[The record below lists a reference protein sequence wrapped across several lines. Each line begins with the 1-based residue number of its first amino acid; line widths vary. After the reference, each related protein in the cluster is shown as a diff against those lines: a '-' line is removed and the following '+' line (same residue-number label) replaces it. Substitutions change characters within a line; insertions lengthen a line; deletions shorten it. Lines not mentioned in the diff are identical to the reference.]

1 MLASEA
7 TAPGRESWVRI
18 GGGVNFGTN
27 LGVHSGTRSGM
38 DLRMKPQ
45 MKRPSSTRRCPRAV
59 ARLLRVAVVG
69 CVAVGCVVVFGGC
82 GYTGDA
88 EIEPET
94 STAAPP
100 PTPAPAPQEDGTR
113 PPARSAYGKA
123 MEAAHRLEDKVE
135 DYNKKIEQAADD
147 AFK

>member
-1 MLASEA
+1 MH
-7 TAPGRESWVRI
+7 RESLR
-18 GGGVNFGTN
+18 GVN
-27 LGVHSGTRSGM
+27 SGIVWVGRTCADRAM
-38 DLRMKPQ
+38 LR
-45 MKRPSSTRRCPRAV
+45 TVLAT
-59 ARLLRVAVVG
+59 VVG
-69 CVAVGCVVVFGGC
+69 GTLLLAGC

-94 STAAPP
+94 SAAATPP
-100 PTPAPAPQEDGTR
+100 AATAPAAQEDGTR

>member
-1 MLASEA
+1 MNRELQRGSSLGSVKVVDTRGGPNPSVA
-7 TAPGRESWVRI
+7 TAQ
-18 GGGVNFGTN
+18 
-27 LGVHSGTRSGM
+27 
-38 DLRMKPQ
+38 LRGAISQ
-45 MKRPSSTRRCPRAV
+45 R
-59 ARLLRVAVVG
+59 RVAVSQPRVAGTTLRTALSAVVG
-69 CVAVGCVVVFGGC
+69 GTFLLAGC

-94 STAAPP
+94 STAATPP
-100 PTPAPAPQEDGTR
+100 AATAPAAQDDGTR

>member
-1 MLASEA
+1 VH
-7 TAPGRESWVRI
+7 RESQP
-18 GGGVNFGTN
+18 GMN
-27 LGVHSGTRSGM
+27 SGIVTVGHTRAARGI
-38 DLRMKPQ
+38 LR
-45 MKRPSSTRRCPRAV
+45 TVLA
-59 ARLLRVAVVG
+59 A
-69 CVAVGCVVVFGGC
+69 AVGGTFLLAGC

-88 EIEPET
+88 EIET
-94 STAAPP
+94 STAATPP
-100 PTPAPAPQEDGTR
+100 AATAPAAQDDGTR

>member
-1 MLASEA
+1 MHRESQRGSSLGIVKVVDTRGGPNPSVA
-7 TAPGRESWVRI
+7 TAQLRGAISQRRVA
-18 GGGVNFGTN
+18 GT
-27 LGVHSGTRSGM
+27 T
-38 DLRMKPQ
+38 LRTVL
-45 MKRPSSTRRCPRAV
+45 S
-59 ARLLRVAVVG
+59 AVVG
-69 CVAVGCVVVFGGC
+69 GTFLLAGC

-94 STAAPP
+94 STAATPP
-100 PTPAPAPQEDGTR
+100 AAAAPAAQDDGTR

>member
-1 MLASEA
+1 MH
-7 TAPGRESWVRI
+7 RESLRRMNMGIVTV
-18 GGGVNFGTN
+18 G
-27 LGVHSGTRSGM
+27 HTRAARVI
-38 DLRMKPQ
+38 LR
-45 MKRPSSTRRCPRAV
+45 TVLA
-59 ARLLRVAVVG
+59 A
-69 CVAVGCVVVFGGC
+69 AVGGTFLLAGC

-94 STAAPP
+94 STAATPP
-100 PTPAPAPQEDGTR
+100 AATAPAAQEDGTR

>member
-1 MLASEA
+1 MH
-7 TAPGRESWVRI
+7 RESQRGSSLGIVKVVDTR
-18 GGGVNFGTN
+18 GGPNPSVATVWPRGAISQRRVSVSQPRVAGT
-27 LGVHSGTRSGM
+27 T
-38 DLRMKPQ
+38 LRTVL
-45 MKRPSSTRRCPRAV
+45 S
-59 ARLLRVAVVG
+59 AVVG
-69 CVAVGCVVVFGGC
+69 GTFLLAGC

-94 STAAPP
+94 STAATPP
-100 PTPAPAPQEDGTR
+100 AATAPAAQDDGTR

>member
-1 MLASEA
+1 VHHESRREVSLGIAKFGHLRAARAIVRAAAS
-7 TAPGRESWVRI
+7 
-18 GGGVNFGTN
+18 
-27 LGVHSGTRSGM
+27 
-38 DLRMKPQ
+38 
-45 MKRPSSTRRCPRAV
+45 
-59 ARLLRVAVVG
+59 AVVG
-69 CVAVGCVVVFGGC
+69 GTFLLAGC

-94 STAAPP
+94 SAAATPP
-100 PTPAPAPQEDGTR
+100 AATAPAPPDDGTR